1 MTAVSDLDNES
12 GAELSIEKVKWFDL
26 IRFDNQIM
34 ASSRR
39 K

>member
-12 GAELSIEKVKWFDL
+12 GAELSMEMCGADSIRDL
-26 IRFDNQIM
+26 